1 MKALKKYSYRLYEMI
16 LWIIILIVCLI
27 SAIFTTIPYIITG
40 KDYIAYIS
48 QIHEKLLF
56 KNKK

>member
-1 MKALKKYSYRLYEMI
+1 M
-16 LWIIILIVCLI
+16 IILIVCLI